1 MTDRTGG
8 AHFTN
13 SWSLPKIPD
22 FEFIASTKQYVKL
35 GIEVKTVD
43 ETVSVKR
50 RHELAFFEWNTVNFV
65 GGGADTKVGV
75 DRVEDKISW
84 VMRDSGFVM
93 GSILCVYLN
102 GTIDLGHGDFTVVIA
117 QDGKSDDFAV
127 ESSETF

>member
-1 MTDRTGG
+1 M
-8 AHFTN
+8 
-13 SWSLPKIPD
+13 PEIPD

-50 RHELAFFEWNTVNFV
+50 RHELAFFKWNTVNLI
-65 GGGADTKVGV
+65 GRGADTKVGV

-93 GSILCVYLN
+93 STVLCVYFN
-102 GTIDLGHGDFTVVIA
+102 GTIDLGHGDFTVVLA
-117 QDGKSDDFAV
+117 QDGKPDNFAV
-127 ESSETF
+127 EPSETL